1 MTYTGKALTPSVT
14 AINSSDGAFVLDD
27 EDIAGFIVRYASNV
41 NVGTATV
48 TATAGSR
55 SNYTGSVTATFAI
68 TAASIDN
75 AVVVAEDTEYTG
87 KPVTPAVTVTVNGVV
102 LSAAGLHSGLQ

>member
-1 MTYTGKALTPSVT
+1 MLY
-14 AINSSDGAFVLDD
+14 D

-102 LSAAGLHSGLQ
+102 LSAADYTVAYSNNTEVGTAEVSIT